1 MKHSAGLAGCWITEV
16 SLYGKINGQWCQRIL
31 ASLGEYWFIEVPDQ
45 VLLYLCYESVLCCVH
60 SVAVLKKDKDAVMK
74 RISELEENIEKQMLN
89 LKARVVKAEDIES
102 KYHSLFQQCEAFLK
116 ELREREQQQ
125 IEEEKEVRV
134 LSSSSGL

>member
-1 MKHSAGLAGCWITEV
+1 MAGL
-16 SLYGKINGQWCQRIL
+16 
-31 ASLGEYWFIEVPDQ
+31 GECWFIEVLDQ
-45 VLLYLCYESVLCCVH
+45 VLLYLCHESVLCCAH

-74 RISELEENIEKQMLN
+74 RISELEENIEEQMLN

-134 LSSSSGL
+134 LSSSSDH